1 MMIIQSIA
9 DYNKFDASTDP
20 GEYVYLYKDLP
31 ASLDSLC
38 DLVQNQLV
46 HPWNGGPQPQ
56 SRKYEPRKNYR
67 VANMLKQL
75 VQMNPAGLVIDRLL
89 DERVIASCRENALL
103 LTSILRYQGTP
114 SRVRAGWVKY
124 LSSDQSKYT
133 DHWVSEV
140 WNEKEKRW
148 LLVDTNPKRVDFPRS
163 EFQPGGEAWL
173 HLQAEQ
179 TTPETYQS
187 DSDLFYVK
195 LNFGHDFNAIL
206 GTGPHYWEAP
216 PLFHVK
222 IQEMEE
228 WQLTLLDRLANL
240 LKKPDQ
246 NLGKLQQLQQG
257 YELLQGLE
265 SAWPIFERTVYS

>member
-75 VQMNPAGLVIDRLL
+75 VQMNPAGLVIDR
-89 DERVIASCRENALL
+89 
-103 LTSILRYQGTP
+103 
-114 SRVRAGWVKY
+114 
-124 LSSDQSKYT
+124 
-133 DHWVSEV
+133 
-140 WNEKEKRW
+140 